1 MWEITPLISG
11 SAQAAIYTRL
21 LKGGYMVRMKKNGA
35 YMDCY
40 NAREVFAAQAKG
52 WSIVEPPK
60 PPPKKKSARAKK

>member
-1 MWEITPLISG
+1 
-11 SAQAAIYTRL
+11 
-21 LKGGYMVRMKKNGA
+21 MVRMKKNGA